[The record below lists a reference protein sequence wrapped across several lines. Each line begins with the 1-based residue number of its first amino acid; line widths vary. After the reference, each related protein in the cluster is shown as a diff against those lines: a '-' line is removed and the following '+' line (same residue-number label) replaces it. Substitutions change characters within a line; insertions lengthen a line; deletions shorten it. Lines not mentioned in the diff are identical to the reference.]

1 MYFKMFLYKNEARM
15 NETDHEIIQL
25 FKLHIHPLSSKLT
38 EMLNEHFSHQTE
50 RRGCG
55 YTQATRVLAE
65 YINTTRLPQDFSDL
79 KLFNQ
84 FETKGLKTLLEQSQF
99 AISDWHNL
107 DLNHAA
113 HTLPDSTPEQLKLEV
128 QQQIKLQQKLRGISS
143 QATLEESKLLCSLI
157 ADIILP
163 RTSAQTGLVELKA
176 LEEKP
181 KVGSCPMAENFFLK
195 IAHGRMLRQG
205 EINIFVDEQQQPI
218 LLEKLNMGDN
228 HSCISLKPV
237 LMNGVCLPAGSLFS
251 VNYDRTLIQEKL
263 ANQKFKGYVIPYSA
277 INGFWFLRLTT
288 LAVSPENRE
297 RAFTTHYK
305 QQVDNGLFSPG
316 TTQLQQL
323 RDIALMQIQG

>member
-1 MYFKMFLYKNEARM
+1 MR
-15 NETDHEIIQL
+15 ETDHEIIQL
-25 FKLHIHPLSSKLT
+25 FKQHVHPLSSKLT

-65 YINTTRLPQDFSDL
+65 YINTSRLAQDFTDL
-79 KLFNQ
+79 KLFDQ
-84 FETKGLKTLLEQSQF
+84 YETKVLKNLIEQSHF
-99 AISDWHNL
+99 KISDWHNL
-107 DLNHAA
+107 DQNAA
-113 HTLPDSTPEQLKLEV
+113 AQHLPEATPEEFKTEV
-128 QQQIKLQQKLRGISS
+128 QHHVQFQAQLRKIAA
-143 QATLEESKLLCSLI
+143 QAQLEESQLLCGLI

-163 RTSAQTGLVELKA
+163 KTATESSLVELKA
-176 LEEKP
+176 LAEKP

-205 EINIFVDEQQQPI
+205 EINIFVDEQQQPV

-251 VNYDRTLIQEKL
+251 VAYDRDRILDKTP
-263 ANQKFKGYVIPYSA
+263 NQKFKGFVLPYSA

-288 LAVSPENRE
+288 LAISPQNRA
-297 RAFTTHYK
+297 RAFSTHYA
-305 QQVDNGLFSPG
+305 QQVENGLFSPG